1 MVDGGAR
8 FGFDLVMLVLL
19 FNFAAILCQYLSAC
33 IALVTDRDLAQICS
47 EEYDKV
53 TCIFLGIQAEVL
65 GTAHGLNVVFGVD
78 LFSCVFL
85 TATGAILFPLLASL
99 FDNGSAKF
107 LCIGWA
113 SSVLLS
119 YVFGVVITQP

>member
-1 MVDGGAR
+1 MVDGGV

-19 FNFAAILCQYLSAC
+19 FNFAVILCQYLSAC
-33 IALVTDRDLAQICS
+33 IALVTDRDLVQICS

-53 TCIFLGIQAEVL
+53 TCIFLGIQAEVSMTAL
-65 GTAHGLNVVFGVD
+65 GPHKNVVCGID

-85 TATGAILFPLLASL
+85 TATSAILFPLLAYL
-99 FDNGSAKF
+99 FDNGSSKL

-119 YVFGVVITQP
+119 YVFGVVIT